1 MSHFSDEFLSRR
13 KWLGAGAAA
22 SGLLA
27 APTAQAQTAAD
38 QSLGAKTYNIRDFG
52 AKGDGTTLDTAAL
65 PQAAVCTEVFLS
77 NRHFGSAPA
86 PCES

>member
-52 AKGDGTTLDTAAL
+52 AKGDGTTL